1 MTKIL
6 SIVLLATLFSSCI
19 KTADQVQREKRFE
32 NMTEQMKDSQGLL
45 ADMVGQL
52 KDMQKQLDRMNG
64 KIEELE
70 HKQNQANP
78 ETAKMTESMNLM
90 KTQQEAESA
99 QLLQIQNELK
109 EQRTFI
115 EKVTAGIAAMKEKE
129 KEAPQSKSGKKKSAK
144 SDLANGLEL
153 IKQDK
158 YAEAR
163 TELESLIDHN
173 ELTPGDQNKVMH
185 GLGKVEYYSGNPD
198 KALVYF
204 SKIYT
209 KYPKASLAPSSLLFI
224 GRSLNKLGKKDEA
237 KQAFA
242 KVVEDY
248 KGSKEA
254 NEAKKEL

>member
-6 SIVLLATLFSSCI
+6 SIVVLATLFTSCI
-19 KTADQVQREKRFE
+19 KTADQVNREKRFD
-32 NMTEQMKDSQGLL
+32 NMSEQLKDSQGLM

-52 KDMQKQLDRMNG
+52 KDMQKQLDQMNG

-70 HKQNQANP
+70 HKQGQANP
-78 ETAKMTESMNLM
+78 ETAKLTESVNLM
-90 KTQQEAESA
+90 KTQQETEAA

-115 EKVTAGIAAMKEKE
+115 EKVTASIAAMSEKE
-129 KEAPQSKSGKKKSAK
+129 KAPSKTSKKKSAR
-144 SDLANGLEL
+144 SELDQGLQL
-153 IKQDK
+153 IKENK

-163 TELESLIDHN
+163 TELEALIDHN
-173 ELTPGDQNKVMH
+173 DLTPGDHNKVMH
-185 GLGKVEYYSGNPD
+185 GLGKVEYYTGNHE

-224 GRSLNKLGKKDEA
+224 GRSLNKMGKKDEA

-248 KGSKEA
+248 KGTKEA